1 MIFTEEDKCN
11 YDKATKCHIYG
22 KDGFV
27 EGDEKKNKVRDH
39 CHLTNRFR
47 GAAHA
52 ECNRN
57 YRIPK
62 FIPVVFHN
70 LSNYDAHLFI
80 KKMFNK
86 NPEERLECIPNNEEK
101 YISFSKEIVL
111 FHITDKNG
119 EKIPLKREIRYIDS
133 FIFMST
139 SLDALIK
146 NLNPEQCKNL
156 KKFYSDPR
164 KFDVLKRKG
173 VYPIRL
179 RRFGR

>member
-1 MIFTEEDKCN
+1 MIFTEQDKRN
-11 YDKATKCHIYG
+11 YDKATKCHICG

-52 ECNRN
+52 ECNCN

-80 KKMFNK
+80 KKMFIK

-101 YISFSKEIVL
+101 YISFRKEIVL
-111 FHITDKNG
+111 CHN
-119 EKIPLKREIRYIDS
+119 
-133 FIFMST
+133 
-139 SLDALIK
+139 
-146 NLNPEQCKNL
+146 
-156 KKFYSDPR
+156 
-164 KFDVLKRKG
+164 
-173 VYPIRL
+173 
-179 RRFGR
+179 

>member
-1 MIFTEEDKCN
+1 MIFTEEDKRN
-11 YDKATKCHIYG
+11 YDKATKCHICG

-80 KKMFNK
+80 N
-86 NPEERLECIPNNEEK
+86 
-101 YISFSKEIVL
+101 SQL
-111 FHITDKNG
+111 FLVDIIHSGRRT
-119 EKIPLKREIRYIDS
+119 
-133 FIFMST
+133 
-139 SLDALIK
+139 
-146 NLNPEQCKNL
+146 
-156 KKFYSDPR
+156 
-164 KFDVLKRKG
+164 
-173 VYPIRL
+173 VYTPS
-179 RRFGR
+179 